1 MDLDEYSFL
10 PCARKGSS
18 LFRKCAR
25 HLNMQRLSPCFT
37 PSQLSPS
44 RFLFQLVTLQE
55 AKLLLNEDD
64 YLIKAVYDYWV
75 RKRKNCR
82 GPSLIPQI
90 KQEKRDGSTNNDP
103 YVAFRRR
110 TEKMQT
116 RKVTCHFQSYMA
128 RSHFDFFP
136 AESVRCYLQL
146 LIQLFVCINSC
157 NIGGPTSVSNLLNDV
172 VSL

>member
-1 MDLDEYSFL
+1 MCPGNIIEKISCGYIKKFWRNVLCNCVYIRTVLILCFFIQNSHLELWRTATKMSNVIVIEICFL
-10 PCARKGSS
+10 Y
-18 LFRKCAR
+18 
-25 HLNMQRLSPCFT
+25 
-37 PSQLSPS
+37 
-44 RFLFQLVTLQE
+44 LFQLVTLQE

-116 RKVTCHFQSYMA
+116 RKVIFS
-128 RSHFDFFP
+128 
-136 AESVRCYLQL
+136 
-146 LIQLFVCINSC
+146 IQ
-157 NIGGPTSVSNLLNDV
+157 
-172 VSL
+172 